1 MASGSQKRII
11 QLTGFKKQE
20 KKALLK
26 WLFKLDCVFLDNK
39 KYRNCTHLI
48 AKKLC
53 KSEKFLAACAAG
65 KWILTKEYIINSA
78 ESGRWLDETTYE
90 WGYEKDTHYSPQ
102 MQSAP
107 KRWREELTHSGAPG
121 AFHRWKVVLPVKE
134 GDKRMASI
142 RRVLQAGKATICSSQ
157 NAERNIT
164 HIFINNKM
172 FLMQNKKCLSEARC
186 YPLQYLGDYL
196 FEVSELKNISKISF
210 SLS

>member
-1 MASGSQKRII
+1 MAGGGQKRII
-11 QLTGFKKQE
+11 QLTGFNKQE
-20 KKALLK
+20 KRALVKRL
-26 WLFKLDCVFLDNK
+26 LKLDCVFLDSK
-39 KYRNCTHLI
+39 EYRNCTHLI

-90 WGYEKDTHYSPQ
+90 WGYEIEKDTHYSPQ

-107 KRWREELTHSGAPG
+107 KRWREELTRCSAPG

-142 RRVLQAGKATICSSQ
+142 TRVLEAGKATICSSQ
-157 NAERNIT
+157 NAEHNVT
-164 HIFINNKM
+164 HILIGHQICP
-172 FLMQNKKCLSEARC
+172 MQKKKGLSEVQY

-196 FEVSELKNISKISF
+196 FE
-210 SLS
+210 